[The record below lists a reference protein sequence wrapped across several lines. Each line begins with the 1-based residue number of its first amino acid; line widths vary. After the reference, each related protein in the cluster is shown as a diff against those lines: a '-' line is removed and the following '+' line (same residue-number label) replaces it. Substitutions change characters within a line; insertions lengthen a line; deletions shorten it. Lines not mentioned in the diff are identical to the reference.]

1 LIPGHCQ
8 RSTTLRGLRSVGL
21 LDRPTLRWRG
31 GSSGEG
37 SKEPLVHGNSTFS
50 LQNLQLLR
58 VDMPNLAAVVSVGH
72 GSQGARIVGVNAS
85 SLRSKPYTGG
95 QQVNWTLF
103 VGQATGF
110 EIIGS
115 HFKQDGPIEQDG
127 APLGPD
133 PSPCKMGF
141 PFRTV
146 FHLDGSADGIVSNS
160 SFEMGCEGW
169 SMFSTR
175 RVVVEGNLFVASPAG
190 NVSEGGSITNSALP
204 PSTKHNAVLRNRD
217 VQSATAYYR
226 YETFTS
232 DGGCGGYEG
241 RSVSSD
247 GATVT
252 LASAVTSRQ
261 SEWWPPP
268 GRPMDTNWSAAAM
281 VVLGGTGAG
290 QIAELASSEDRTLR
304 LTAELQTTLDTSSEL
319 TVVPFSGRSIIAGN
333 VYTNG
338 TSVDYYGTALEL
350 VFADNTLTNMRSR
363 PCPHCGDGHQ
373 LQDPIGGI
381 CAHSLIYGSGKNAHM
396 PNARVEILGNTL
408 TDTNGITVMAANCGA
423 NSSVVQ
429 VSPRVPYAPLTLGF
443 VVRRNLLRR
452 TRPCDFAPHLA
463 LFQHNTRFYWDFDT
477 SAGCAVCKTAVCADD
492 TINVIGCVRGGVVE
506 GNVVARAINVN
517 ATNGSRSV
525 LALNNTQWQ

>member
-1 LIPGHCQ
+1 
-8 RSTTLRGLRSVGL
+8 
-21 LDRPTLRWRG
+21 
-31 GSSGEG
+31 
-37 SKEPLVHGNSTFS
+37 
-50 LQNLQLLR
+50 
-58 VDMPNLAAVVSVGH
+58 
-72 GSQGARIVGVNAS
+72 
-85 SLRSKPYTGG
+85 
-95 QQVNWTLF
+95 
-103 VGQATGF
+103 
-110 EIIGS
+110 
-115 HFKQDGPIEQDG
+115 
-127 APLGPD
+127 
-133 PSPCKMGF
+133 
-141 PFRTV
+141 
-146 FHLDGSADGIVSNS
+146 
-160 SFEMGCEGW
+160 
-169 SMFSTR
+169 
-175 RVVVEGNLFVASPAG
+175 
-190 NVSEGGSITNSALP
+190 
-204 PSTKHNAVLRNRD
+204 
-217 VQSATAYYR
+217 
-226 YETFTS
+226 
-232 DGGCGGYEG
+232 
-241 RSVSSD
+241 
-247 GATVT
+247 
-252 LASAVTSRQ
+252 
-261 SEWWPPP
+261 
-268 GRPMDTNWSAAAM
+268 
-281 VVLGGTGAG
+281 
-290 QIAELASSEDRTLR
+290 
-304 LTAELQTTLDTSSEL
+304 
-319 TVVPFSGRSIIAGN
+319 VVPFSGRSIIAGN